1 VDQLDLRNQKQEK
14 HLMIALKRNAPR
26 FLGTVLLLTASIIS
40 MSALV
45 TPQEVG
51 AGKVTLEG
59 QLVCSECWFEA
70 DRKTIAY
77 GTPADLQ
84 CAADCAVKGVPPAVA
99 VKQGDEFKLYL
110 VEAGQF
116 KQNNEEWL
124 TYIGKWVQVS
134 GRLTSKKNKHY
145 LALDELK
152 VLPSVQENAQQ
163 TAVLGS
169 DPELS
174 LKDLFGVE
182 QKLSAYRGKVV
193 VLNFWATWCIP
204 CRKEMPDL
212 AAIQN
217 DYAAL
222 GVQVIGAGADTL
234 AERSKVLRFI
244 KETRINFPIWLG
256 ATTDDMKRFGLG
268 PALPGTA
275 IMGRDGRIVALRP
288 AVITHTELKKQID
301 TLLASD
307 AKSIKGEIASARR
320 ASVEASLVPS

>member
-1 VDQLDLRNQKQEK
+1 MTPQRSTSTRVVWN
-14 HLMIALKRNAPR
+14 LMIVAAFLALASAVAGSQDAATKR
-26 FLGTVLLLTASIIS
+26 
-40 MSALV
+40 
-45 TPQEVG
+45 
-51 AGKVTLEG
+51 VTLEG

-70 DRKTIAY
+70 DRKTTAY
-77 GTPADLQ
+77 GTPADIQ

-99 VKQGDEFKLYL
+99 VKRGDEFKLYL
-110 VEAGQF
+110 IEAGQF
-116 KQNNEEWL
+116 KQNSEEWL

-134 GRLTSKKNKHY
+134 GRLTPKKDKQY
-145 LALDELK
+145 VAVDELK
-152 VLPSVQENAQQ
+152 VLPSVLNAQQ

-169 DPELS
+169 DPELT

-182 QKLSAYRGKVV
+182 QKLSGYRGKIV

-212 AAIQN
+212 ATIQN

-234 AERSKVLRFI
+234 ADRSKVLQFV
-244 KETRINFPIWLG
+244 KETRINFPVWLG

-275 IMGRDGRIVALRP
+275 IIGRDGKIVVLQTST
-288 AVITHTELKKQID
+288 ITHTELKKQID
-301 TLLASD
+301 KLLASD
-307 AKSIKGEIASARR
+307 AKSIRGEIASSRR
-320 ASVEASLVPS
+320 APVEASLVPS

>member
-1 VDQLDLRNQKQEK
+1 MTSQRNNPLRVPLSILIAVALLVLTNAAARSQEAATK
-14 HLMIALKRNAPR
+14 
-26 FLGTVLLLTASIIS
+26 S
-40 MSALV
+40 
-45 TPQEVG
+45 
-51 AGKVTLEG
+51 VTLEG

-70 DRKTIAY
+70 DRKTTPY
-77 GTPADLQ
+77 GNAADLQ

-110 VEAGQF
+110 IEAGQF
-116 KQNNEEWL
+116 KQNSEEWL
-124 TYIGKWVQVS
+124 THIGKWVQVS
-134 GRLTSKKNKHY
+134 GRLAAKKDKQY
-145 LALDELK
+145 LAVDEFK
-152 VLPSVQENAQQ
+152 VLSSPQEKVQQ
-163 TAVLGS
+163 TAVLGT
-169 DPELS
+169 DPELT

-182 QKLSAYRGKVV
+182 QKLSGYRGKIV

-234 AERSKVLRFI
+234 ADRSKVLQFV
-244 KETRINFPIWLG
+244 KETRINFPVWLG

-275 IMGRDGRIVALRP
+275 IIGRDGKIVVLRP
-288 AVITHTELKKQID
+288 AMVTRTELKKQID

-307 AKSIKGEIASARR
+307 AKSIKSEIASAT
-320 ASVEASLVPS
+320 SVPVEASLVPS